1 MKKAGDTLYA
11 VECTVA
17 GAGFIVMVVVNIFN
31 VLMRFITSS
40 SFAWAEEISY
50 LGFNW
55 AVFFGICVVY
65 RNQGLIAIDVLV
77 NRLPE
82 KAQSVVQTITFAV
95 VGLTNIFL
103 VIWGFQLAMNGWVR
117 TTAALLI
124 PYFWMYIE
132 IPIACFI
139 LMIYSFHNCYICLR
153 GGKVESAALQDQV

>member
-1 MKKAGDTLYA
+1 MQMTFRWYGEGNDSVSLAA
-11 VECTVA
+11 V
-17 GAGFIVMVVVNIFN
+17 
-31 VLMRFITSS
+31 
-40 SFAWAEEISY
+40 SY
-50 LGFNW
+50 THL
-55 AVFFGICVVY
+55 
-65 RNQGLIAIDVLV
+65 
-77 NRLPE
+77 
-82 KAQSVVQTITFAV
+82 TFAV

-117 TTAALLI
+117 TTAALSI

>member
-1 MKKAGDTLYA
+1 MKKAGDTLYT

-82 KAQSVVQTITFAV
+82 KA
-95 VGLTNIFL
+95 
-103 VIWGFQLAMNGWVR
+103 
-117 TTAALLI
+117 
-124 PYFWMYIE
+124 
-132 IPIACFI
+132 
-139 LMIYSFHNCYICLR
+139 
-153 GGKVESAALQDQV
+153 